1 MALRAFA
8 DGALFAEAIGD
19 GPPRVLA
26 LHGWGRRGGD
36 YRHALAG
43 IDALAPDLPGF
54 GASPPPSEP
63 LGAEGYATLVAG
75 LLDEFA
81 SPPVIVGHS
90 FGGRVAVCLAA
101 ANPGRVG
108 PLVLTGSPLVRLTP
122 GRKPSFRFRLARRL
136 NRLHLLSDDRIETMR
151 KSRGSADYRAASGV
165 MRDVLVRVVNESYES
180 QLRALGVPAILLW
193 GGDDMEVP
201 VAVAERALG
210 IIIDGGSRAE
220 LEILPGVG
228 HLVPTEAPQ
237 ALRRVV
243 DEVLRR

>member
-1 MALRAFA
+1 
-8 DGALFAEAIGD
+8 
-19 GPPRVLA
+19 
-26 LHGWGRRGGD
+26 
-36 YRHALAG
+36 
-43 IDALAPDLPGF
+43 
-54 GASPPPSEP
+54 
-63 LGAEGYATLVAG
+63 
-75 LLDEFA
+75 
-81 SPPVIVGHS
+81 
-90 FGGRVAVCLAA
+90 
-101 ANPGRVG
+101 
-108 PLVLTGSPLVRLTP
+108 
-122 GRKPSFRFRLARRL
+122 
-136 NRLHLLSDDRIETMR
+136 
-151 KSRGSADYRAASGV
+151 